1 MTPDY
6 GPWKDSGVSGLWQ
19 TVGYDDFGR
28 PKQVRNEKLHIR
40 LTFER
45 VRNRV
50 LCEQWRNA
58 AVADGWSIEPT
69 YEHEPQEHAFR
80 LRRDGFVVQGLA
92 RPIPGPHGTT
102 PAPQISIWGP
112 DGLAIDPPETYDIE
126 KIRRGAE
133 TCGSCGAYPVKTERV
148 AFVNRC
154 CAACAP
160 DQRARLETPG
170 WAE

>member
-80 LRRDGFVVQGLA
+80 LRRDGFVVQGLINLVQDNKHLYPYGYPTTYVPNISNQFIVLA
-92 RPIPGPHGTT
+92 RK
-102 PAPQISIWGP
+102 
-112 DGLAIDPPETYDIE
+112 L
-126 KIRRGAE
+126 
-133 TCGSCGAYPVKTERV
+133 
-148 AFVNRC
+148 
-154 CAACAP
+154 
-160 DQRARLETPG
+160 
-170 WAE
+170 